1 MPTLSNT
8 IVQIDHLTDTLQS
21 EMKRATAHR
30 EALQAN
36 QQEDD
41 LPLHDAIVE
50 KALRDTDLPGVMKAI
65 ERTFLEQEVPPEL
78 SRALTRL
85 KRACKEAAASLSS
98 AAPEQ

>member
-1 MPTLSNT
+1 
-8 IVQIDHLTDTLQS
+8 
-21 EMKRATAHR
+21 MKRAAAYR

-36 QQEDD
+36 QQDD